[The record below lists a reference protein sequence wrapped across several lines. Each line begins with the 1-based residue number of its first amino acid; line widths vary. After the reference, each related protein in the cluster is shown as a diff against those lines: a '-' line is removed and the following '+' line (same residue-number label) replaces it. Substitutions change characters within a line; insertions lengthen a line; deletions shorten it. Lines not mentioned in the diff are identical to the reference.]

1 MSELKFEIVDRI
13 GVISVGR
20 NGWSKEVNRVSWN
33 GAEPKIDIRDWS
45 ADHSKMGKGLTFA
58 LRDAETLAM
67 ILHNYIAERSE

>member
-1 MSELKFEIVDRI
+1 MSELKYEIVDRI

-45 ADHSKMGKGLTFA
+45 ADHSKMGKGLTFT